1 MELAELLLQHGAT
14 VEHANKKG
22 MTAFLEA
29 ADGGNLPML
38 KLLHAQHADVHKVS
52 SNGEGA
58 LELAKWAR
66 DSDDIAEW
74 LKRVGVKPQEGHE
87 HDDHEDT
94 PHEYD

>member
-1 MELAELLLQHGAT
+1 MELVELLLQHGAT

-74 LKRVGVKPQEGHE
+74 LKSVGVKPQEGHE

>member
-1 MELAELLLQHGAT
+1 MLQHGAT

-29 ADGGNLPML
+29 ADAGYLPML
-38 KLLHAQHADVHKVS
+38 KMLHALHADVHKLS
-52 SNGEGA
+52 SNGDGA

-66 DSDDIAEW
+66 ESDDIAEW
-74 LKRVGVKPQEGHE
+74 LKGAGVKPQEHHE
-87 HDDHEDT
+87 HDDEDK